1 MDQTMESNQPVDNQR
16 IRAAVEAFAAHPD
29 QRTSLDVLRACLFG
43 DLLMDITGSQLTK
56 TADGQLAAGSTIAFS
71 GGSGPDGRGALF
83 AFTSQREI
91 GRMHPP
97 GTELR
102 SLAQPA
108 VGALQQ
114 ALGQERTGWL
124 YIDPAGP
131 TCAMA
136 RDELEFALNFP
147 RNDAVRSALEPG
159 VEHAQLIDALRAEG
173 PLLMGLDAEADPAR
187 PMPRVTKAPDGGT
200 ALIVGTSS
208 VEIIAAHPNDGVV
221 STSTTELP
229 QQLRKRGWAGLL
241 INPAGPWA
249 YMSLAELGA

>member
-1 MDQTMESNQPVDNQR
+1 MDHTTEPNQPVDNQR
-16 IRAAVEAFAAHPD
+16 IRAAVEAFAAQPD

-43 DLLMDITGSQLTK
+43 ELLMDITGSQLTR
-56 TADGQLAAGSTIAFS
+56 TADGQLAEGSTIAFS

-102 SLAQPA
+102 SFAQPA

-136 RDELEFALNFP
+136 REELEFALRFP
-147 RNDAVRSALEPG
+147 RNDAVRAALEPG
-159 VEHAQLIDALRAEG
+159 VDRVRLIEALRTEG
-173 PLLMGLDAEADPAR
+173 PLLMGLDAGADPER
-187 PMPRVTKAPDGGT
+187 PMPRLTRAPDGGT

-208 VEIIAAHPNDGVV
+208 VEIVAAHPDDGVV
-221 STSTTELP
+221 STSTTQLP
-229 QQLRKRGWAGLL
+229 GQLRKRGWAGLL

-249 YMSLAELGA
+249 YVPLAELAA